1 MLTRP
6 APPRHSIL
14 REASESVKA
23 MALELAMAQQQVA
36 KERKARLQELLLS
49 EAVQYDQ
56 ELSALGLAVSKDRD

>member
-1 MLTRP
+1 
-6 APPRHSIL
+6 
-14 REASESVKA
+14 